1 MFMFDVLCAMCD
13 ITSHPGQQFFSA
25 FTSDIAHQTSHIVL
39 AWRPFLDPAPVDR
52 YWLWLLPPL
61 ILVIALVYRTIKS
74 NSLARLPKEA
84 GFLALQISVF
94 MVLAAAALWLLLLL
108 V

>member
-1 MFMFDVLCAMCD
+1 MIYL
-13 ITSHPGQQFFSA
+13 I
-25 FTSDIAHQTSHIVL
+25 L
-39 AWRPFLDPAPVDR
+39 AYRPFLDPAPIDR

-74 NSLARLPKEA
+74 DTLEGLPRKAGYLA
-84 GFLALQISVF
+84 FQISIF
-94 MVLAAAALWLLLLL
+94 MVLVATALWLVLLF

>member
-1 MFMFDVLCAMCD
+1 MCDVLCAICGVTSRVGHWASGGFRPD
-13 ITSHPGQQFFSA
+13 IEHRTSS
-25 FTSDIAHQTSHIVL
+25 ILL
-39 AWRPFLDPAPVDR
+39 AYRPFLDPAPIDR

-74 NSLARLPKEA
+74 ESLVGLPRSA
-84 GFLALQISVF
+84 GYLAFQISVF

>member
-1 MFMFDVLCAMCD
+1 MIHL
-13 ITSHPGQQFFSA
+13 I
-25 FTSDIAHQTSHIVL
+25 L
-39 AWRPFLDPAPVDR
+39 AYRPFLDPAPVDR

-74 NSLARLPKEA
+74 DTLEGLPRKAGYLA
-84 GFLALQISVF
+84 FQISIF
-94 MVLAAAALWLLLLL
+94 MVLAATALWLLLLF

>member
-1 MFMFDVLCAMCD
+1 MSWAAL
-13 ITSHPGQQFFSA
+13 
-25 FTSDIAHQTSHIVL
+25 L
-39 AWRPFLDPAPVDR
+39 AYRPFLDPAPIDR

-74 NSLARLPKEA
+74 EVLVALPRHAGYLA
-84 GFLALQISVF
+84 FQISVF
-94 MVLAAAALWLLLLL
+94 MVLAAAALWLLLLF